1 MTTRKTTA
9 AILSTALTAAL
20 ASAAFTATPVAAQ
33 EKMEKCFGV
42 SLAGKNDCAAGPGT
56 TCAGTAKVDYQ
67 GNSWALVPAGL
78 CDNAEFWKK
87 VLPGGRV
94 GSLSELDRDKV

>member
-1 MTTRKTTA
+1 MTARKTTA
-9 AILSTALTAAL
+9 VLLGSAMAAVI
-20 ASAAFTATPVAAQ
+20 AGAAVTATPAAAE

-87 VLPGGRV
+87 VLPGGRA
-94 GSLSELDRDKV
+94 GSLSALDRDKA